1 MTPNFSNLDSRLKV
15 DVAPDAVFNL
25 TIKLSPIQGMQNYNG
40 VMVSFANLAENLEIT
55 NGTISVSVSLKG
67 SEISLEK
74 IDPTNIIVTA
84 DCVSVKGAGTYEIPL
99 SVIAPPGT
107 SILDQPSSIRIWVKE
122 IERTVEEG
130 VDLEKVDDDSGAG
143 NGSESENVDGGL
155 IEKLDEKNDEKIEE
169 KIENELEAVQELEL
183 L

>member
-1 MTPNFSNLDSRLKV
+1 M
-15 DVAPDAVFNL
+15 
-25 TIKLSPIQGMQNYNG
+25 
-40 VMVSFANLAENLEIT
+40 
-55 NGTISVSVSLKG
+55 
-67 SEISLEK
+67 
-74 IDPTNIIVTA
+74 
-84 DCVSVKGAGTYEIPL
+84 
-99 SVIAPPGT
+99 
-107 SILDQPSSIRIWVKE
+107 DQPSSIRIWVKE

-169 KIENELEAVQELEL
+169 KIENELEEVQELEL